1 MLEFDVFVIGTGPAG
16 QRAAIQAAKL
26 GKKVGICERRV
37 EVGGLCTH
45 AGVIASK
52 TFREAILYLAGF
64 QERLQY
70 GQAFS
75 VKQEITMDDLL
86 LRCRNVVKHE
96 MDVMRHQL
104 NRNGLH
110 VVSGE
115 ASFLDPKS
123 LVVRGD
129 PGPVWVKADHI
140 VIVTGT
146 APGKPEGVEVDG
158 TTITRPMMCWDWNRS
173 HVR

>member
-26 GKKVGICERRV
+26 GKKVGICERQV

-104 NRNGLH
+104 NPNPPR
-110 VVSGE
+110 
-115 ASFLDPKS
+115 
-123 LVVRGD
+123 
-129 PGPVWVKADHI
+129 
-140 VIVTGT
+140 
-146 APGKPEGVEVDG
+146 EGV
-158 TTITRPMMCWDWNRS
+158 WLAS
-173 HVR
+173 